1 MERRSTEIDQANQNG
16 SQVRKVGL
24 PPPVKRGE
32 DMETEINIIDADKI
46 GSATSPLNLGRTVAV
61 VPSSRI
67 PRAGDV
73 VVVSALTDSATYNML
88 ELPTGR
94 LAKINP
100 GDVLIGVLGRRR
112 ALKGFVGD
120 VPATVNAG
128 DQLHLLNMGGVIG
141 SCTGHHSS
149 LSDAI
154 QVEVIGLASDEHGRV
169 LNIADAAL
177 PLRTSLGETAPLVII
192 AGTCMNSGKTYA
204 ATELIKQ
211 ATRAG
216 LQVAAAKLSGIACL
230 RDTLNMADH
239 GATAIAS
246 FLDCGLPST
255 VGATDLASVAK
266 TIISRLNE
274 SSPDLIVIEL
284 GDGLLGGYSVESVFA
299 DKELRGATA
308 GLVFCATDYVG
319 AWGGIQLLRQRGIE
333 IDAMAGSVT
342 DSQMGE
348 DFIESEFG
356 VPAANA
362 RRNGARLFKLLEPK
376 VAAFGI
382 RVSSSESVI
391 SQDDNLE
398 KSEVPVGGL
407 R

>member
-1 MERRSTEIDQANQNG
+1 MKIQTQ
-16 SQVRKVGL
+16 
-24 PPPVKRGE
+24 
-32 DMETEINIIDADKI
+32 IIDADKI
-46 GSATSPLNLGRTVAV
+46 GSATSPLNLGRTNAIVL
-61 VPSSRI
+61 SSGT

-73 VVVSALTDSATYNML
+73 VVVRALTDSATYNML

-120 VPATVNAG
+120 VPGTVSAG
-128 DQLHLLNMGGVIG
+128 DHLHLLNMGGVIG
-141 SCTGHHSS
+141 KCTGHHSS

-154 QVEVIGLASDEHGRV
+154 QVEVIGLACDEQGR
-169 LNIADAAL
+169 LMNIADVAL
-177 PLRTSLGETAPLVII
+177 TPRTTLGDTAPLVII

-216 LQVAAAKLSGIACL
+216 MRVAGAKLSGIACL

-239 GATAIAS
+239 GAIAIAS

-255 VGATDLASVAK
+255 VGATNLSSVAK
-266 TIISRLNE
+266 TIIARLNE
-274 SSPDLIVIEL
+274 SSPDLIIIEL
-284 GDGLLGGYSVESVFA
+284 GDGLLGGYSVETVF
-299 DKELRGATA
+299 DDLELREATA
-308 GLVFCATDYVG
+308 GLVFCASDYVG
-319 AWGGIQLLRQRGIE
+319 AWGGIELLRRRGIE
-333 IDAMAGSVT
+333 IDVIAGSVT

-348 DFIESEFG
+348 DFIEKEFG

-362 RRNGARLFKLLEPK
+362 RRNGERLFELLRPK
-376 VAAFGI
+376 VSSFEF
-382 RVSSSESVI
+382 RVSSSDSKI
-391 SQDDNLE
+391 SRDKN
-398 KSEVPVGGL
+398 SEHNTIEAEGL
-407 R
+407 LV

>member
-1 MERRSTEIDQANQNG
+1 MEPI
-16 SQVRKVGL
+16 
-24 PPPVKRGE
+24 
-32 DMETEINIIDADKI
+32 INIIDADKV
-46 GSATSPLNLGRTVAV
+46 GSATSPLNLGRTNPIVL
-61 VPSSRI
+61 SSET

-73 VVVSALTDSATYNML
+73 VVVRALTDSATYNML

-120 VPATVNAG
+120 VPGTVSAG
-128 DQLHLLNMGGVIG
+128 DHLHLLNMGGVIG
-141 SCTGHHSS
+141 KCTGHHSS

-154 QVEVIGLASDEHGRV
+154 QVEVIGLACDETGR
-169 LNIADAAL
+169 LKNIADAAL
-177 PLRTSLGETAPLVII
+177 APRTTLGYTAPLVII

-216 LQVAAAKLSGIACL
+216 MRVAAAKLSGIACL

-239 GATAIAS
+239 GAIAIAS

-255 VGATDLASVAK
+255 VGATNLSSVAK
-266 TIISRLNE
+266 TIIARLNE

-284 GDGLLGGYSVESVFA
+284 GDGLLGGYSVESVF
-299 DKELRGATA
+299 DDLELREATA
-308 GLVFCATDYVG
+308 GLVFCASDYVG
-319 AWGGIQLLRQRGIE
+319 AWGGIELLRRRGIE
-333 IDAMAGSVT
+333 IDVIAGSVT

-348 DFIESEFG
+348 DFIEREFG

-362 RRNGARLFKLLEPK
+362 RRNGERLFELLAPK
-376 VAAFGI
+376 ISSFEF
-382 RVSSSESVI
+382 RVSSSDSKI
-391 SQDDNLE
+391 SQQEN
-398 KSEVPVGGL
+398 SELNAIEVEGL
-407 R
+407 LV

>member
-1 MERRSTEIDQANQNG
+1 MKKEI
-16 SQVRKVGL
+16 
-24 PPPVKRGE
+24 E
-32 DMETEINIIDADKI
+32 IIDADKI
-46 GSATSPLNLGRTVAV
+46 GSATSPLNLSRTNSIV
-61 VPSSRI
+61 SSSNS

-73 VVVSALTDSATYNML
+73 VVVRALTDSATYNML

-100 GDVLIGVLGRRR
+100 GDVLVGVLGRRR

-120 VPATVNAG
+120 VPAMVNAG
-128 DQLHLLNMGGVIG
+128 NRLHLLNMGGVIG
-141 SCTGHHSS
+141 KCTGHHSS

-154 QVEVIGLASDEHGRV
+154 QVEVIGLASNEHGRV

-177 PLRTSLGETAPLVII
+177 PLRTTLGVTAPLVII

-216 LQVAAAKLSGIACL
+216 MRVAAAKLSGIACL
-230 RDTLNMADH
+230 RDTLNMSDH
-239 GATAIAS
+239 GAIAIAS

-255 VGATDLASVAK
+255 VGATNLASVAK
-266 TIISRLNE
+266 TIIARLNE
-274 SSPDLIVIEL
+274 SSPDLIIIEL

-299 DKELRGATA
+299 DMELRKATA
-308 GLVFCATDYVG
+308 GLVFCASDYVG
-319 AWGGIQLLRQRGIE
+319 AWGGIELLRRRRIE
-333 IDAMAGSVT
+333 IDVIAGSVT

-348 DFIESEFG
+348 DFVEKEFG

-362 RRNGARLFKLLEPK
+362 RRNGERLFELLAPK
-376 VAAFGI
+376 VSSFEF
-382 RVSSSESVI
+382 RVSGSDSETSHDENSDHNAI
-391 SQDDNLE
+391 E
-398 KSEVPVGGL
+398 AEGL
-407 R
+407 LV

>member
-1 MERRSTEIDQANQNG
+1 MKTESD
-16 SQVRKVGL
+16 
-24 PPPVKRGE
+24 
-32 DMETEINIIDADKI
+32 IIDADKI
-46 GSATSPLNLGRTVAV
+46 GSATSPLNLSRTVAV
-61 VPSSRI
+61 ISSSAL
-67 PRAGDV
+67 PQPGDV
-73 VVVSALTDSATYNML
+73 IVVRALTDSATYNML

-112 ALKGFVGD
+112 ALKGFVGE
-120 VPATVNAG
+120 VPASVNAG

-154 QVEVIGLASDEHGRV
+154 QVEVIGLASNEQGRV

-177 PLRTSLGETAPLVII
+177 PPRTALGETAPLVII

-216 LQVAAAKLSGIACL
+216 LRVAGAKLSGIACL

-239 GATAIAS
+239 GAIAIAS

-255 VGATDLASVAK
+255 VGATNLADVAK

-284 GDGLLGGYSVESVFA
+284 GDGLLGEYSVESVFA
-299 DKELRGATA
+299 DMELRDATA
-308 GLVFCATDYVG
+308 GLVFCASDYVG
-319 AWGGIQLLRQRGIE
+319 AWGGIELLRQRGIE
-333 IDAMAGSVT
+333 IDVIAGSVT
-342 DSQMGE
+342 DSKMGQ
-348 DFIESEFG
+348 DFIEKEFG

-362 RRNGARLFKLLEPK
+362 RRNGERLFELLSNK
-376 VAAFGI
+376 VSGFEF
-382 RVSSSESVI
+382 RVSSSAH
-391 SQDDNLE
+391 
-398 KSEVPVGGL
+398 
-407 R
+407 